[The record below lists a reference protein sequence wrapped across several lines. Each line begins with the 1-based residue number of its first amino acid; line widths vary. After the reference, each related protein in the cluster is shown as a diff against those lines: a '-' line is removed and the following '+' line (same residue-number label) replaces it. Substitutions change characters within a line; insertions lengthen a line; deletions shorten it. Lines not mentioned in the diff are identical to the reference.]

1 MREVRVHEQV
11 SKFSHLLVCLVLGHL
26 QMNRWKHCCETV
38 MQHWL
43 GARWSLNI
51 MSGSP
56 EGRPDFRLQ
65 QYLVAVTPHCTCYS
79 QIWIANSRLITMALA
94 APAYPGSSVYGPMK
108 LSFLLIESEHAWKQQ
123 AHCLCKKI
131 CPFLSGAQAPQG
143 LLEGLVRQRRRMGS
157 GVIDWS
163 FS

>member
-1 MREVRVHEQV
+1 MREVRVHEHV
-11 SKFSHLLVCLVLGHL
+11 SEFSHLLFIWFLGIYRWTDESIVVRLLRNTDLV
-26 QMNRWKHCCETV
+26 T
-38 MQHWL
+38 
-43 GARWSLNI
+43 RWSLNI
-51 MSGSP
+51 MSDSP

-94 APAYPGSSVYGPMK
+94 APAYSGSSVYGSMK
-108 LSFLLIESEHAWKQQ
+108 LSFLLIESEHTWKQQ
-123 AHCLCKKI
+123 AHCLCRKI